1 MAERSTGIGQYWDVI
16 RYKVRADLK
25 SDKLKTYAGILWWI
39 LDPILFML
47 VFYVVF
53 SVLRQAADDF
63 VQFLLIGLVIWRWW
77 AAGVSNGANS
87 VVQAKGLIKQVY
99 LPKQIFPIVSLL
111 TDTFKFAIVFMLLLL
126 FLWYSGMPANEHYVW
141 LPFLLI
147 CQFLFIM
154 GVEFAI
160 SAIVPFVP
168 DLQLAIS
175 YVIRLMFFTSGIFFK
190 VESIPEEYHVWFYAN
205 PMANFIEAFRDVLM
219 YGQAPDVERFGI
231 IAVSSLTALMFGWFL
246 LGKFNRVYPKVIH

>member
-1 MAERSTGIGQYWDVI
+1 MTEKAGRIGQYWDVV

-53 SVLRQAADDF
+53 SVLRQATDDF
-63 VQFLLIGLVIWRWW
+63 VPFLLIGLVIWRWW
-77 AAGVSNGANS
+77 GTGVQNGANS

-111 TDTFKFAIVFMLLLL
+111 TDTFKFAIVFALLLV
-126 FLWYSGMPANEHYVW
+126 FLWIWGMPVNEHYVW
-141 LPFLLI
+141 LPVLLV

-168 DLQLAIS
+168 DLKLAIS

-190 VESIPEEYHVWFYAN
+190 VETVPERFHMYFYAN
-205 PMANFIEAFRDVLM
+205 PMANFIVAFRDVLM
-219 YGQAPDVERFGI
+219 YDEPPDVERFGI
-231 IAVSSLTALMFGWFL
+231 IVVSSVTALIFGWFL
-246 LGKFNRVYPKVIH
+246 LYRFDRTYPKVIH

>member
-1 MAERSTGIGQYWDVI
+1 
-16 RYKVRADLK
+16 
-25 SDKLKTYAGILWWI
+25 
-39 LDPILFML
+39 
-47 VFYVVF
+47 
-53 SVLRQAADDF
+53 
-63 VQFLLIGLVIWRWW
+63 
-77 AAGVSNGANS
+77 
-87 VVQAKGLIKQVY
+87 
-99 LPKQIFPIVSLL
+99 LL

-231 IAVSSLTALMFGWFL
+231 IAVSSLTALVFGWFL